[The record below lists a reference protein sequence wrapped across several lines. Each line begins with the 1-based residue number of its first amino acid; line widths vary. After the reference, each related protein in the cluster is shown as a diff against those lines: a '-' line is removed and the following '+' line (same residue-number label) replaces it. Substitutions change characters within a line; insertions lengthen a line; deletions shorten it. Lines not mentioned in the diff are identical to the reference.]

1 MNWFWNWWRKP
12 YWYGLTMVI
21 AITLSTTYALLDNFV
36 ITRAGTSGEI
46 IVSSSS
52 DTMISS
58 SITPTYTEWSYLDNN
73 LSLQIETYRQ
83 YDTTIHLA
91 HIELTDLAMLK
102 TALADDTYGKNITEK
117 TSEMAERKNA
127 IFAISGD
134 YYGYRDYG
142 FVVRNGVLYRT
153 ANRMSGIDDSLI
165 LSQDGTL
172 LVVDEV
178 LTTREELLAMNPLH
192 AWSFGPTL
200 IKNGQIVVTADS
212 KVPYEYISNP
222 RTAMA
227 QVAPGEFYFLVS
239 EGRTED
245 DKGLSLLELAQL
257 LHELGAVTAYN
268 LDGGGTATM
277 WFNGRIL
284 NELVH
289 PGSSTGERN
298 ISDMIY
304 LGYE

>member
-1 MNWFWNWWRKP
+1 MKWFRYWWNKP
-12 YWYGLTMVI
+12 YWYGITMVV
-21 AITLSTTYALLDNFV
+21 AIVLTTSYALLDNFV
-36 ITRAGTSGEI
+36 IIRAGTSGENVI
-46 IVSSSS
+46 TSSSTS
-52 DTMISS
+52 ISVTS
-58 SITPTYTEWSYLDNN
+58 MSPTFTDMSYQDSNMHIE
-73 LSLQIETYRQ
+73 IETYRQ
-83 YDTTIHLA
+83 YETTIHLA
-91 HIELTDLAMLK
+91 HVTISDITLLK
-102 TALADDTYGKNITEK
+102 TALANDTYGKNITEK
-117 TSEMAERKNA
+117 TSEMAVRKNA

-142 FVVRNGVLYRT
+142 FVVRNGILYRT
-153 ANRMSGIDDSLI
+153 ANRMSGIDDALI

-172 LVVDEV
+172 QVVDEV
-178 LTTREELLAMNPLH
+178 LTTREELLALNPLH

-200 IKNGQIVVTADS
+200 VKNGQIVVTADS
-212 KVPYEYISNP
+212 KVPYEYTSNP

-227 QVAPGEFYFLVS
+227 QVSTGEFYFMVS

-245 DKGLSLLELAQL
+245 DRGLSLLEMASILSD
-257 LHELGAVTAYN
+257 LGAVTAYN

-304 LGYE
+304 FGYE

>member
-1 MNWFWNWWRKP
+1 MKWFWHWWTKP
-12 YWYGLTMVI
+12 YWYGITMAVV
-21 AITLSTTYALLDNFV
+21 ITLTTSYALLDNFV
-36 ITRAGTSGEI
+36 IIRAGTSGENVMTSSSNSI
-46 IVSSSS
+46 SVSS
-52 DTMISS
+52 IS
-58 SITPTYTEWSYLDNN
+58 PTFTDMTYQDSNMLIE
-73 LSLQIETYRQ
+73 IETYRQ
-83 YDTTIHLA
+83 YETMIHLA
-91 HIELTDLAMLK
+91 HVTITDITLLK
-102 TALADDTYGKNITEK
+102 TALANDTYGKNITEK
-117 TSEMAERKNA
+117 TSEMATRKNA

-142 FVVRNGVLYRT
+142 FVIRNGILYRT
-153 ANRMSGIDDSLI
+153 ANRMSGIDDALI

-172 LVVDEV
+172 QVVDEV
-178 LTTREELLAMNPLH
+178 LTTRDELLALNPLH

-200 IKNGQIVVTADS
+200 IKDGQIVVTKDS
-212 KVPYEYISNP
+212 KVPYEYTSNP

-227 QVAPGEFYFLVS
+227 QVSVSEFYFMVT
-239 EGRTED
+239 EGRTEED
-245 DKGLSLLELAQL
+245 RGLSLLEMASILSD
-257 LHELGAVTAYN
+257 LGAETAYN

-304 LGYE
+304 FGYE